1 MEIELR
7 KQLAST
13 EVPVLSHDTKQA
25 MLQNDNVQFFWSV
38 VSVEW
43 EEVGSV
49 LLEMIV
55 NEWVTAHGFSFASA
69 WIEKFKQEA
78 KMTTEKSKGL
88 RKQLI
93 PKKVD

>member
-13 EVPVLSHDTKQA
+13 EVPMLSQDTKQA

-38 VSVEW
+38 VSGEW
-43 EEVGSV
+43 EEEVGSV

-55 NEWVTAHGFSFASA
+55 NEWVTIRGFSFASA
-69 WIEKFKQEA
+69 FRQC
-78 KMTTEKSKGL
+78 L
-88 RKQLI
+88 
-93 PKKVD
+93 D